1 MGNLLFSPS
10 GTTSPK
16 DFMAGATFLIAV
28 TLVINLLAVVNFFF
42 NILGLV
48 GLVFIWCWVVLW
60 VKRYRFGGKSGW
72 MCLIPIVL
80 FIVLTLITDSII
92 TPIFTD
98 PVAQAEIK
106 EIMDEAVTAGDLTVI
121 FDVAK
126 SGAGVSKIG
135 LIVSMIVQALISYAT
150 AFGFNKAIPAQAEA

>member
-48 GLVFIWCWVVLW
+48 ELVCIWCWVVLW

-72 MCLIPIVL
+72 MCLIPIVI
-80 FIVLTLITDSII
+80 FIILIVIADSIV

-98 PVAQAEIK
+98 PVAQAEAM
-106 EIMDEAVTAGDLTVI
+106 EILEEAVTARDIAAVLEVL
-121 FDVAK
+121 K
-126 SGAGVSKIG
+126 SGMGISKTG
-135 LIVSMIVQALISYAT
+135 LVVSMIIQALISYAI
-150 AFGFNKAIPAQAEA
+150 AFGFNKAIPAQAQT